1 MDTEEKQNQN
11 QDQINSEENKDSD
24 IQFSQIIQKDD
35 LYQLLELYKFL
46 HNDEKF
52 DNAEHLKD
60 VWQNNNSVIFTD
72 KLQNVDYYFKNIFEQ
87 LEELELMWN
96 KYDKI
101 IEEEKNNL
109 ILKDI

>member
-1 MDTEEKQNQN
+1 MLDKYNHDISINEVRKTIKSIINQMSSILYEIKYTE
-11 QDQINSEENKDSD
+11 S
-24 IQFSQIIQKDD
+24 
-35 LYQLLELYKFL
+35 
-46 HNDEKF
+46 
-52 DNAEHLKD
+52 EHLKD